1 MPKVISAQRPFTMLL
16 GTLRQ
21 GSDPSLG
28 PAGNPDIS
36 RTTVTMQYMPEVAVK
51 DGPDLMPLNNK
62 SRGQTVYR
70 GNLLEATGIGPIAS
84 GGTVLVTSATFNGPT
99 TLVLGQY
106 TITTDED
113 YTPVVGDVG
122 ATGIALT
129 AAITALPGYSA
140 SDDGAGLVTIVGPV
154 GLMGNML
161 EFRAGGVTPNNYTLT
176 SARAGY
182 LSGAEPTIGPVTFTT
197 T

>member
-1 MPKVISAQRPFTMLL
+1 MPKVISAQRPFTVLL
-16 GTLRQ
+16 GTLQQ

-28 PAGNPDIS
+28 PAGNPVITRS
-36 RTTVTMQYMPEVAVK
+36 TMTMQYMPEIAVAK
-51 DGPDLMPLNNK
+51 GPELVSPNNK
-62 SRGQTVYR
+62 ARGLTTYR
-70 GNLLEATGIGPIAS
+70 GNLLEAGGVGPLPS
-84 GGTVLVTSATFNGPT
+84 GATVLVTSATFNGPT

-113 YTPVVGDVG
+113 YTPTAGDVA
-122 ATGIALT
+122 ATGVSLT

-176 SARAGY
+176 PSDGSLGA
-182 LSGAEPTIGPVTFTT
+182 AEPTIGPVTFTT
-197 T
+197 